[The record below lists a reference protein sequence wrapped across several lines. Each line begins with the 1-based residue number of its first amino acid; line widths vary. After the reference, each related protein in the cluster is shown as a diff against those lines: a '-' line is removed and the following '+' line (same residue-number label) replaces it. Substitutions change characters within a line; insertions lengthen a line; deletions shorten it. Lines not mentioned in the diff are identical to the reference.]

1 MMCADERLSKVLEVS
16 HELAAEGLLGRSDR
30 QGGES
35 QRRGTVGMATS
46 VWVRQGTALAQCIGS
61 PRSDAPWE
69 TSCRNLLPQGSLS
82 SPEGSLLPHSSQR
95 SACCTFSPG

>member
-1 MMCADERLSKVLEVS
+1 MCADERLSKVLEVS
-16 HELAAEGLLGRSDR
+16 HELVAELTELGRSDR

-46 VWVRQGTALAQCIGS
+46 VWVRQGTALAQCIRS

-82 SPEGSLLPHSSQR
+82 SPEWSLLPDSSQR